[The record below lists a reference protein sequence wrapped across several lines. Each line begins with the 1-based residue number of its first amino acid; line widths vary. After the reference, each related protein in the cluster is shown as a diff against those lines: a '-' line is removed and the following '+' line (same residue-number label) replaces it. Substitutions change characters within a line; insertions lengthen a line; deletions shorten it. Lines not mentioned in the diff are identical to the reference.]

1 MKYLRGTVNYGIS
14 YSGFT
19 LTLEGYCDANW
30 ISNSNE
36 TKFTSGYVFTL
47 GGGAVSWRSA
57 KQTIIARSTMKSE
70 FVALELAG
78 LPILTQTLQLKL
90 KASEESV
97 IRIRNQYLALH
108 AKLKEK
114 DETNE
119 RSRVYVVD
127 DSVKFKE
134 AVKHGNLIPRY
145 RSIFSDHLTPVLAY
159 CYLVKEDD
167 RESPSFL
174 FDVIE
179 AQPIMEIVAK
189 ENMVTIVD
197 HFEGSRTEEFL
208 EDPMINPHKIIEKWK
223 PQCIDE
229 LPEAFCGVKKSARTT
244 EEIEKQFGC
253 KLSRLIMVGDRS
265 LTDIVYGNRNGFLT
279 ILAEPLSCAE
289 EPLIVQRKVQT
300 DGDVCSGEEVSYNL
314 STRNEIS
321 FLTFARIRPP
331 QNCRGT
337 HRLEQKH
344 FATSGVDF
352 LHKVRRTTRAGQ
364 PGLVTSLYK
373 ESNRNLVAAIMDETG
388 ISCID
393 ERHAHLMLD
402 PSYEPFRKHGSDL
415 I

>member
-19 LTLEGYCDANW
+19 STLEGYCDANW

-36 TKFTSGYVFTL
+36 TKSTSGYVFTL
-47 GGGAVSWRSA
+47 GGDAVSSRSA

-70 FVALELAG
+70 FVTLELAG

-119 RSRVYVVD
+119 RSRGSFGARDKGLNPRLALGWAHPMFGWIKCMDNLSLGIVVYVVD

-145 RSIFSDHLTPVLAY
+145 S
-159 CYLVKEDD
+159 
-167 RESPSFL
+167 
-174 FDVIE
+174 VIE

-208 EDPMINPHKIIEKWK
+208 EDPMINPHKIMEKWK

-229 LPEAFCGVKKSARTT
+229 LPEAFCGQLNENSDEFR
-244 EEIEKQFGC
+244 C
-253 KLSRLIMVGDRS
+253 LSMYS
-265 LTDIVYGNRNGFLT
+265 
-279 ILAEPLSCAE
+279 
-289 EPLIVQRKVQT
+289 
-300 DGDVCSGEEVSYNL
+300 
-314 STRNEIS
+314 ST
-321 FLTFARIRPP
+321 
-331 QNCRGT
+331 
-337 HRLEQKH
+337 RLEQKH

-352 LHKVRRTTRAGQ
+352 LHRVRRTARAGQ

-373 ESNRNLVAAIMDETG
+373 ESNHNLVAAIMDETG

-393 ERHAHLMLD
+393 ERRAHLMLD

>member
-19 LTLEGYCDANW
+19 STLEGYCDANW

-36 TKFTSGYVFTL
+36 TKSTSGYVFTL
-47 GGGAVSWRSA
+47 GGDAVSSRSA

-70 FVALELAG
+70 FVTLELAG

-119 RSRVYVVD
+119 RMD

-145 RSIFSDHLTPVLAY
+145 S
-159 CYLVKEDD
+159 
-167 RESPSFL
+167 
-174 FDVIE
+174 VIE

-208 EDPMINPHKIIEKWK
+208 EDPMINPHKIMEKWK

-229 LPEAFCGVKKSARTT
+229 LPEAFCGQLNENSDEFR
-244 EEIEKQFGC
+244 C
-253 KLSRLIMVGDRS
+253 LSMYS
-265 LTDIVYGNRNGFLT
+265 
-279 ILAEPLSCAE
+279 
-289 EPLIVQRKVQT
+289 
-300 DGDVCSGEEVSYNL
+300 
-314 STRNEIS
+314 ST
-321 FLTFARIRPP
+321 
-331 QNCRGT
+331 
-337 HRLEQKH
+337 RLEQKH

-352 LHKVRRTTRAGQ
+352 LHRVRRTARAGQ

-373 ESNRNLVAAIMDETG
+373 ESNHNLVAAIMDETG

-393 ERHAHLMLD
+393 ERRAHLMLD